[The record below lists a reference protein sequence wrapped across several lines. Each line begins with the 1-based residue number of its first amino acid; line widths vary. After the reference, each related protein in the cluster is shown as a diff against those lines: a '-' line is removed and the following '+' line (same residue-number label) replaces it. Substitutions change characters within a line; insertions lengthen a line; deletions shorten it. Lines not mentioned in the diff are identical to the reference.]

1 MIKRYRQH
9 KIILLMPLFFSKK
22 LLIFRN
28 RHFLTQD
35 RKTIIVFA
43 YAFMFSRL
51 ILAGFTINIG
61 FTLEKVYSVQL

>member
-1 MIKRYRQH
+1 
-9 KIILLMPLFFSKK
+9 MPLFFPKK

-28 RHFLTQD
+28 RHFLTQE
-35 RKTIIVFA
+35 RETIIVFA

-51 ILAGFTINIG
+51 ILASFTIHID